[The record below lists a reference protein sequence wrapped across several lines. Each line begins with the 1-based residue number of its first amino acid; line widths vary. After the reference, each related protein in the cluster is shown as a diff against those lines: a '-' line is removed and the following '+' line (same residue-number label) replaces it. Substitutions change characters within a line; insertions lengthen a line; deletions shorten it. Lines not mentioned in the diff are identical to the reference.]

1 MADACVPLPRLLA
14 LVGALYRWLPM
25 FRGKYSLAQRYLA
38 PRMRRRGYRTV
49 VRLHGP
55 GGARLIC
62 HLDDWI
68 PWTVFVF
75 GRYISEA
82 QYEEYLLSR
91 VRPGPSVF
99 LDIGAN
105 IGYYTVQM
113 ARLAGPEARIHAFEP
128 MSIQGAVLEE
138 NLRLNHL
145 TNVVVNASVVSDTV
159 GVQRIYFSSP
169 ENTGQSS
176 VARPSGYHE
185 DRSATTVD
193 AYCQTQGIEAVELVK
208 IDVEGHE
215 LHVLRGMERMLR
227 EGRVARV
234 ATELDEELLAAN
246 GASADLLLSL
256 MRSHGYEPHR
266 VRSGRLVPFTASGDE
281 QVVVFERVESRQ
293 STIAPPG

>member
-1 MADACVPLPRLLA
+1 MADACVPLPRLYALA
-14 LVGALYRWLPM
+14 GALYRRLPT
-25 FRGKYSLAQRYLA
+25 FKGKFTLSQRYLA

-49 VRLHGP
+49 VKLHTR
-55 GGARLIC
+55 GGGRLIC

-75 GRYISEA
+75 GRYISEG
-82 QYEEYLLSR
+82 QYEDYLLSR
-91 VRPGPSVF
+91 VRPGPSVL

-113 ARLAGPEARIHAFEP
+113 ARLAGPEARVHAFEP

-138 NLRLNHL
+138 NLRLNRL

-185 DRSATTVD
+185 DRPSTTVD
-193 AYCQTQGIEAVELVK
+193 AYCQSQGIETVDLVK

-215 LHVLRGMERMLR
+215 FHVLRGMERLLS
-227 EGRVARV
+227 EGRVTRV
-234 ATELDEELLAAN
+234 AAEMDEELLTAN
-246 GASADLLLSL
+246 GASSQSLLAL

-266 VRSGRLVPFTASGDE
+266 TKSGRLVPF
-281 QVVVFERVESRQ
+281 Q
-293 STIAPPG
+293 SPGEENMAIFVRPGTT